1 MGLLVITLKNGVRII
16 QTDNNYF
23 NYPWPK
29 FYSMDNVQNK
39 YPDLE
44 ELYISEKKFYKPVKN
59 NYCMYFK
66 SPCINYGNYLNAKLV
81 KKSGYFFIFLN

>member
-1 MGLLVITLKNGVRII
+1 MSQNNPN
-16 QTDNNYF
+16 DNNYF

-44 ELYISEKKFYKPVKN
+44 ELYISEK
-59 NYCMYFK
+59 
-66 SPCINYGNYLNAKLV
+66 IL
-81 KKSGYFFIFLN
+81 